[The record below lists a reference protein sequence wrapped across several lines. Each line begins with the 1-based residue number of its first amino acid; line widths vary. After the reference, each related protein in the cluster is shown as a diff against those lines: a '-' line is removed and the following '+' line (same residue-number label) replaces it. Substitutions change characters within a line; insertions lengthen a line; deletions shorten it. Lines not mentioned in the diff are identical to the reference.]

1 MNRLD
6 HIFAEALT
14 AEELA
19 ELHAARAKA
28 RALGQLLAGIR
39 KGTRQIDSHET
50 IAAGKGISVGRV
62 GELERIALMK
72 LKRSAS
78 HLRDN

>member
-6 HIFAEALT
+6 HLLDSALT
-14 AEELA
+14 AEERH

-28 RALGQLLAGIR
+28 AALGKLLTGIR
-39 KGTRQIDSHET
+39 RGTIQIDSQET
-50 IAAGKGISVGRV
+50 IAAGKGLSTSRI